1 MSVACDRD
9 RVVDVAGKVEH
20 RGIDFIPHDE
30 RHSSPKNIFWIFIG
44 ANLCVALFVVGWLP
58 VSFGLGWWASL
69 SSIIVGAALGATI
82 LVPVALLG
90 PNTGTNGPVSSGA
103 FFGVV
108 GRIVGS
114 MIALLVNLGFYA
126 LSVWTGGEMVVL
138 GLHKLVGLPADN
150 LILGLS
156 YAAVAVISS
165 AVAIYGHASM
175 LLVERLM
182 IPIAGILMLAGI
194 YIYAPHF
201 NQADFGG
208 HYLLGG
214 FWPTWL
220 LAVTTA
226 TVAVYL
232 YANSICD
239 WTRYI
244 SFEKHS
250 KRSLLTATWTG
261 SFIGLSLPLAFG
273 AYVGVAIGSSS
284 QDFVQG
290 MVGLAPIGYL
300 IPLVLMGSVGSLGQ
314 CTVLLYSSGLD
325 FSSLFPVLRRP
336 AATFL
341 LSVVALV
348 FVYVGTMVWNVE
360 NSLTAFIQL
369 LGVAT
374 ASWIAVVVLGHYAHG
389 GEYDTH
395 ALQVFNRGEKGGV
408 YWHWNGWNWRGT
420 VAFLTGTILGL
431 MFLDCALY
439 VGPLSSIA
447 GGVDISWLV
456 ALITTAGIYLT
467 ALKLSP
473 DHPGRASEIIIETRF
488 KKDA

>member
-1 MSVACDRD
+1 MFAESDQLKA
-9 RVVDVAGKVEH
+9 VDVVGKVEH
-20 RGIDFIPHDE
+20 RGVDFIPFNE

-58 VSFGLGWWASL
+58 VSFGLGWWAAL
-69 SSIIVGAALGATI
+69 SSIIVGSALGATI
-82 LVPVALLG
+82 LAPVALLG

-108 GRIVGS
+108 GRFVGS
-114 MIALLVNLGFYA
+114 TIALLVNLGFYA

-138 GLHKLVGLPADN
+138 GLHKLVGLPSDN
-150 LILGLS
+150 VVLGAS
-156 YAAVAVISS
+156 YLVVAIVSS
-165 AVAIYGHASM
+165 VVAIYGHASM

-182 IPIAGILMLAGI
+182 IPTAGTLMIIGVF
-194 YIYAPHF
+194 IYAPHF
-201 NQADFGG
+201 SATGAGG

-220 LAVTTA
+220 LAVTIA

-244 SFEKHS
+244 SFDRHS
-250 KRSLLTATWTG
+250 KGALLTATWVG
-261 SFIGLSLPLAFG
+261 SFVGLSLPLAFG
-273 AYVGVAIGSSS
+273 AYVGVAIGSAS
-284 QDFVQG
+284 QDPVQG
-290 MVGLAPIGYL
+290 MVILAPIWYL
-300 IPLVLMGSVGSLGQ
+300 IPLVLIGSVGSLGQ
-314 CTVLLYSSGLD
+314 CTVLLYGSGLD

-336 AATFL
+336 AATLL

-348 FVYVGTMVWNVE
+348 FVFLGTMVWNVE
-360 NSLTAFIQL
+360 NSLTAFLQL

-374 ASWIAVVVLGHYAHG
+374 ASWVSVVVLGHFMHG
-389 GEYDTH
+389 GVYDTD
-395 ALQVFNRGEKGGV
+395 ALQVFNRREKGGA

-420 VAFLTGTILGL
+420 ISFAIGTIIGL
-431 MFLDCALY
+431 LFLNCALY
-439 VGPLSSIA
+439 VGPFSNLA

-456 ALITTAGIYLT
+456 ALLLTGAIYWA
-467 ALKLSP
+467 ALSVSP
-473 DHPGRASEIIIETRF
+473 DPLGGVNWAS
-488 KKDA
+488 KASS